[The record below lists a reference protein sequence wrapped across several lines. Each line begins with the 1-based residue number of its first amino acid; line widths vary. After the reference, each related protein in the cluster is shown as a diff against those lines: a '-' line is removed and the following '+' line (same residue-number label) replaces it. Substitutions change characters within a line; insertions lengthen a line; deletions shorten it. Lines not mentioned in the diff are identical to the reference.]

1 MKKHKNGDII
11 VKNNSERDVKMNT
24 VKFNKRNTL
33 VVAHRG
39 LSGIE
44 LENTNS
50 AFVAAGNRSYYGIET
65 DIHKTADGKF
75 VVCHDDNLK
84 RIAGEDLN
92 VESVSLG
99 VLQNIILTDKDG
111 TKSRLDLRLGFL
123 ENYISICK
131 KYEKHCV
138 LELKSEFT
146 EEETA
151 KFIEIIKSYD
161 YLDNVTFISFHYEN
175 LVKVREILPNQSVQ
189 YLFVKIDDEI
199 IEKLKYAK
207 IDVDVYHESLTKEAV
222 DKMHAAGLKINCWT
236 VDKKEDAE
244 RYSEWGVDFITSNI
258 LE

>member
-1 MKKHKNGDII
+1 
-11 VKNNSERDVKMNT
+11 MNT
-24 VKFNKRNTL
+24 RKFEKKNTL

-39 LSGIE
+39 LSGLE
-44 LENTNS
+44 TENTNA

-151 KFIEIIKSYD
+151 KFIEISSR
-161 YLDNVTFISFHYEN
+161 V
-175 LVKVREILPNQSVQ
+175 
-189 YLFVKIDDEI
+189 
-199 IEKLKYAK
+199 
-207 IDVDVYHESLTKEAV
+207 
-222 DKMHAAGLKINCWT
+222 
-236 VDKKEDAE
+236 
-244 RYSEWGVDFITSNI
+244 
-258 LE
+258 